1 MDAAD
6 HVALICIHR
15 SPSGITRDHS
25 DSKSSLI
32 SLVILNI
39 CECNFMLLLK
49 LLAELHTHHKLNQA

>member
-25 DSKSSLI
+25 GYKSSLI
-32 SLVILNI
+32 FP
-39 CECNFMLLLK
+39 CYFEYM
-49 LLAELHTHHKLNQA
+49 